1 MEPVE
6 YQRFI
11 DDLVAWAIRE
21 QTVVGLVA
29 VGSTAAVT
37 HSPDEWSDHDVFVF
51 TDAGASTTLFENPSW
66 LPDAERIV
74 MWHTETVDG
83 RAAVYNDGHLI
94 ELAVFE
100 AANVPSLSVNDYR
113 VLVDKSDLTARLAA
127 MERDTALRAG
137 ASDDTG
143 SRRFRQIVVQLIVGL
158 GREARG
164 ESLSAHERI
173 RGQALTH
180 LLSLVRDFVPAENDT
195 ALDNLDPYRRIEL
208 AHPEI
213 CRRINAALM
222 APLPVLADTMLL
234 LLEEHL
240 VGRVPAASAESIAAV
255 RATRMRHGRFYR
267 SLPRCEDLH
276 GAGIAESR
284 STTGC

>member
-1 MEPVE
+1 VEAVE
-6 YQRFI
+6 YQRFT

-21 QTVVGLVA
+21 QTVIGLVA

-37 HSPDEWSDHDVFVF
+37 HAPDEWSDHDVFVF
-51 TDAGASTTLFENPSW
+51 TDAGASTKLLENPAW
-66 LPDAERIV
+66 LPDAGRIV

-100 AANVPSLSVNDYR
+100 AADVPSLSVNDYR

-127 MERDTALRAG
+127 LKRDTTLRA
-137 ASDDTG
+137 AEVDKSG
-143 SRRFRQIVVQLIVGL
+143 SRRFRQLVVQLIVGL
-158 GREARG
+158 GRDARG

-195 ALDNLDPYRRIEL
+195 PLDNLDPYRRIEL

-213 CRRINAALM
+213 CRRLNAALT

-234 LLEEHL
+234 LLEEQL
-240 VGRVPAASAESIAAV
+240 IDRVPAASAESIAAV
-255 RATRMRHGRFYR
+255 RAISREVSGGGLAHQGHTPSISGCPPETSPLGR
-267 SLPRCEDLH
+267 
-276 GAGIAESR
+276 
-284 STTGC
+284 

>member
-1 MEPVE
+1 VEPVE

-37 HSPDEWSDHDVFVF
+37 HAPDEWSDHDVFVF
-51 TDAGASTTLFENPSW
+51 TVAGASSRLLEDPSW

-100 AANVPSLSVNDYR
+100 AANVPSLSVNDFR

-127 MERDTALRAG
+127 MESDTALRAV
-137 ASDDTG
+137 AIDDTG

-158 GREARG
+158 GRDARG

-213 CRRINAALM
+213 CRRLNAALT

-240 VGRVPAASAESIAAV
+240 VDRVPAASAESIAAV
-255 RATRMRHGRFYR
+255 RATGMRH
-267 SLPRCEDLH
+267 RCEDPQR
-276 GAGIAESR
+276 AGIAGPPP
-284 STTGC
+284 TTGR

>member
-11 DDLVAWAIRE
+11 DDLVEWAIRE

-37 HSPDEWSDHDVFVF
+37 HAPDEWSDHDVFVF
-51 TDAGASTTLFENPSW
+51 TDAGASTTLLENPSW

-100 AANVPSLSVNDYR
+100 AANVPSLSVNDFR

-127 MERDTALRAG
+127 MESDTALRAV
-137 ASDDTG
+137 AIDDTG

-158 GREARG
+158 GRDARG

-195 ALDNLDPYRRIEL
+195 GLDNLDPYRRIEL

-213 CRRINAALM
+213 CRRLNAVLT
-222 APLPVLADTMLL
+222 APLPVLADTILL

-240 VGRVPAASAESIAAV
+240 VDRMPAAPAESIAAV
-255 RATRMRHGRFYR
+255 RATGMRY
-267 SLPRCEDLH
+267 RCEDPQQ
-276 GAGIAESR
+276 AGIAGQPP
-284 STTGC
+284 TTGR

>member
-1 MEPVE
+1 MDAVE

-11 DDLVAWAIRE
+11 EDMVAWAVSE
-21 QTVVGLVA
+21 PTVIGLIA

-37 HSPDEWSDHDVFVF
+37 RDPDEWSDHDVFIV
-51 TDAGASTTLFENPSW
+51 TTAGASAWLLENPSW

-74 MWHTETVDG
+74 FWHNETVDG

-100 AANVPSLSVNDYR
+100 AASMPLLSVNDYR
-113 VLVDKSDLTARLAA
+113 VLVDKSDLSARLATF
-127 MERDTALRAG
+127 ERDTTLRA
-137 ASDDTG
+137 AEIDTTG

-158 GREARG
+158 GRDARG

-213 CRRINAALM
+213 CRRLNTALT
-222 APLPVLADTMLL
+222 APLPDLAETMLQ

-240 VGRVPAASAESIAAV
+240 VDRVPAFSVESLAAV
-255 RATRMRHGRFYR
+255 RAVAAR
-267 SLPRCEDLH
+267 L
-276 GAGIAESR
+276 
-284 STTGC
+284 

>member
-37 HSPDEWSDHDVFVF
+37 HAPDEWSDHDAFVF
-51 TDAGASTTLFENPSW
+51 TVAGAATKLLENPSW

-100 AANVPSLSVNDYR
+100 AANVPSLSVNDFR

-127 MERDTALRAG
+127 MESDTALRAV
-137 ASDDTG
+137 AIDDTG

-158 GREARG
+158 GRDARG

-213 CRRINAALM
+213 CRRLNAALT

-240 VGRVPAASAESIAAV
+240 VDRVPAASAESIAAV
-255 RATRMRHGRFYR
+255 RATGMRHRG
-267 SLPRCEDLH
+267 EDPQR
-276 GAGIAESR
+276 AGIAGR
-284 STTGC
+284 PPTTGS